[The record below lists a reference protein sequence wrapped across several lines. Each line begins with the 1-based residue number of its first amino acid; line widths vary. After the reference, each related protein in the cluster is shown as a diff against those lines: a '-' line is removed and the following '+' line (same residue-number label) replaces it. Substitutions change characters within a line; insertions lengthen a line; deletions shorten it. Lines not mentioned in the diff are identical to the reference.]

1 MTKLPLPTT
10 TEIQCIITLVIK
22 LLHHQILILI
32 ILHLIVLCT
41 HHLLLSAILGIQH
54 HFWMMIFVST
64 RFHIDSTVP
73 PTPAGDMLV
82 PSVDCRIIYIQCNF
96 YFHQMMKTRANGDVD
111 RKGILSLIWQTSDN
125 DTTTV
130 EDNGEDVSDNN
141 NSSNNN
147 ININNI
153 KSYRT
158 KYR

>member
-22 LLHHQILILI
+22 LLHQILILI
-32 ILHLIVLCT
+32 ILHLIGLCT

-111 RKGILSLIWQTSDN
+111 RKGILSSIWQTLDN
-125 DTTTV
+125 DTTT
-130 EDNGEDVSDNN
+130 VSDNN